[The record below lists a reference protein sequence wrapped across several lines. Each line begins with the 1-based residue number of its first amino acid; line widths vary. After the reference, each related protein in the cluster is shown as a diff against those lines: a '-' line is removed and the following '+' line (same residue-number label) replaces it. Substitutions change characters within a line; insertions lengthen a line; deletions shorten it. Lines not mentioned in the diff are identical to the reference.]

1 MLASI
6 FGGDQQYSQECHS
19 KMGMSLLVKS
29 QLLLEQSQLFIEI
42 LIIVSI
48 FIILGAFKYL
58 SSMRLPALR
67 LENWLSG
74 HKTT

>member
-48 FIILGAFKYL
+48 FIILGALKISFVDEASRFKTRK
-58 SSMRLPALR
+58 SVVR
-67 LENWLSG
+67 
-74 HKTT
+74 T